1 MKELDEPGVIYTD
14 MCPGMRECKNC
25 LTKRLPLKLEIDG
38 ETFKPG
44 APIVMHTPAG
54 WYIGRADDEGPFCRA
69 TEYMSKEKAHDVYR
83 QLLSRT
89 L

>member
-1 MKELDEPGVIYTD
+1 MKELDELGVIYTD

-44 APIVMHTPAG
+44 
-54 WYIGRADDEGPFCRA
+54 RR
-69 TEYMSKEKAHDVYR
+69 
-83 QLLSRT
+83 
-89 L
+89 